1 MAYPKTPEELKIY
14 KELLEKYKDNPET
27 LDLIKWNRD
36 DKTNHRSWA
45 EIKEAMDYLN
55 DWGNV
60 PTVDAELP
68 KEAWSHKALVD
79 EIEKE
84 MGK

>member
-14 KELLEKYKDNPET
+14 KKLVEKYKDDPDT
-27 LDLIKWNRD
+27 LDTIKWFRD

-45 EIKEAMDYLN
+45 EITEEMDYLN

-68 KEAWSHKALVD
+68 KEAWSHEALKD